1 MVLVS
6 GRNPERRMGI
16 GEHVVELRRRLT
28 RAALAIVLGV
38 VAGWFVAEPVFTLL
52 RDPVMAAARNQNRVI
67 MMNFSSIS
75 AAFDLR
81 IEVALIAGFVVSSPF
96 WLYQVA
102 AFIIPALNPR
112 ERRYIYG
119 FTVTALPLFVAGCA
133 AGLWVMPHIVQ
144 VMTGF
149 APVATSSYLDADGY
163 FDFVLK
169 LTVVTGVAFIIPLLI
184 VVLNMAGL
192 VSGHTI
198 TRAWRWAVL
207 AICLFTALATPA
219 ADVMSMLLLA
229 VPMLAL
235 YLSACAVALL
245 NDKRRARRLEAT
257 LADPIT
263 TGS

>member
-1 MVLVS
+1 MS
-6 GRNPERRMGI
+6 ARNPERRMGI
-16 GEHVVELRRRLT
+16 GEHIGELRRRLT
-28 RAALAIVLGV
+28 RAAVAIVLGI

-52 RDPVMAAARNQNRVI
+52 RDPVIAAARSQNRVI

-81 IEVALIAGFVVSSPF
+81 IEVAMIAGIVLSSPL
-96 WLYQVA
+96 WLYQIA
-102 AFIIPALNPR
+102 AFILPALNPR

-119 FTVTALPLFVAGCA
+119 FTVTALPLFLVGCA
-133 AGLWVMPHIVQ
+133 AGIWVMPHIVQ

-149 APVATSSYLDADGY
+149 APTATSSYLDADGY

-169 LTVVTGVAFIIPLLI
+169 LTVVTGVAFIVPLVI

-192 VSGHTI
+192 ISGHTI

-207 AICLFTALATPA
+207 AICLFTAIATPA
-219 ADVMSMLLLA
+219 ADVISMLVLA
-229 VPMLAL
+229 APMLAL
-235 YLSACAVALL
+235 YLSACGVALM

-257 LADPIT
+257 LHDAIPA
-263 TGS
+263 GS